1 MSRRPRLQFPGAV
14 YHVMTR
20 GNRKA
25 AIFNE
30 DSDRQ
35 RFLTTLADALRL
47 YDAACDAMCL
57 MPNHYHLILET
68 PRGNVA
74 RVMRYING
82 VFAQR
87 MNRKYALTGHLFESR
102 YRSPLIQRETY
113 LKRAT
118 RYIVRNPLRA
128 GLVADPADYPWSS
141 YRATAGLEEPPPW
154 LSLQWLDWAY
164 KTDSRDEAHCRYV
177 EFVKQPPDRKTPFPS
192 TALAVGSER
201 FKETIAARVA
211 DLRGDRLLP
220 RRPAGATR
228 PALAELFGASG
239 DGSTRDRIIQRARI
253 EHGYSLAEM
262 AAFLNLHPSTLSKA
276 CKRCADAQTPL

>member
-30 DSDRQ
+30 DDDRW
-35 RFLTTLADALRL
+35 RFLKILADALRF

-57 MPNHYHLILET
+57 MPNHYHIVLET

-74 RVMRYING
+74 RVMRYVNG
-82 VFAQR
+82 VFAQW
-87 MNRKYALTGHLFESR
+87 MNRKYSLTGHLFEAR

-118 RYIVRNPLRA
+118 RYIVRNPIRA
-128 GLVADPADYPWSS
+128 HLVTDPADYPWSS

-154 LSLQWLDWAY
+154 LSLEWLNWAY
-164 KTDSRDEAHCRYV
+164 GTDSRDEAQRRYV
-177 EFVKQPPDRKTPFPS
+177 EFVKQPPERKTLFPS

-201 FKETIAARVA
+201 FKQKIAARVA
-211 DLRGDRLLP
+211 ELRNDRLLP
-220 RRPAGATR
+220 RRPASTDR
-228 PALAELFGASG
+228 PALTELFGEFG
-239 DGSTRDRIIQRARI
+239 DVSTRDRIIHAARI
-253 EHGYSLAEM
+253 EHGYPLAEI
-262 AAFLNLHPSTLSKA
+262 AAFLNVHPSTVSKA
-276 CKRCADAQTPL
+276 CKRCLETQT